1 MNERLLTMFDSETL
15 GYIIFS
21 VAMFFYTQH
30 DSKDKLLNV
39 DLSSIVEILFFVT
52 FESS

>member
-15 GYIIFS
+15 GYVFFCH
-21 VAMFFYTQH
+21 VFYTQH
-30 DSKDKLLNV
+30 DSKHKLLNV
-39 DLSSIVEILFFVT
+39 DLSSIVEILFFIT